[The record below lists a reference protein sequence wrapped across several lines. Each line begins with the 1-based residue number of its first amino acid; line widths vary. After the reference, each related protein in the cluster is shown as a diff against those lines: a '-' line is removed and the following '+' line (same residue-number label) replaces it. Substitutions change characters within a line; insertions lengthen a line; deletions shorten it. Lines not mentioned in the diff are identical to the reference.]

1 MTKSKGVGRGNHLKP
16 ERKAL
21 LQSCVL
27 DGWSLLDMR
36 RTHGFGPDTVK
47 YHYPDYTGMT
57 LSEAG
62 KLGRL
67 MERADAAIMKNHGQ
81 LNQKREPCPRVDK

>member
-16 ERKAL
+16 ARKEL
-21 LQSCVL
+21 LAQMVA

-47 YHYPDYTGMT
+47 YHHPDYRGMT

-62 KLGRL
+62 SLGRA
-67 MERADAAIMKNHGQ
+67 MTKTSEAIAKNHPSVAGY
-81 LNQKREPCPRVDK
+81 

>member
-1 MTKSKGVGRGNHLKP
+1 MSKSTGVGRGNHLKP

-21 LQSCVL
+21 LEKCVL

-47 YHYPDYTGMT
+47 YHHPHYNGMS
-57 LSEAG
+57 LSDAG

-67 MERADAAIMKNHGQ
+67 MERVDKAIQRNHGQ
-81 LNQKREPCPRVDK
+81 LNQNR

>member
-1 MTKSKGVGRGNHLKP
+1 MTKSTGVGRGCHLKP

-21 LQSCVL
+21 LAKMVE

-36 RTHGFGPDTVK
+36 RTYGFGPDTVK
-47 YHYPDYTGMT
+47 YHYPDYKGMT

-67 MERADAAIMKNHGQ
+67 LAKTDAAILKNHGK
-81 LNQKREPCPRVDK
+81 LTKSEP